1 LIARQHIQC
10 MVVVCLLLIFIT
22 ACGGSS
28 AAETLPTPEATPV
41 RSPRTVTLLLW
52 HAWPAPEHQVLA
64 TLIDRYNQS
73 HAQTQV
79 IPHAVPLAS
88 LTAELRA
95 ATLTGGGPH
104 LIILKSHTL
113 GGLAQDGLLLPLDAQ
128 ISPSERNRLLPTAL
142 DGALVQTDGGSRSL
156 YGLPLTFDTL
166 VLYYNQANLTVPP
179 DNTATLLRTA
189 RGLTDATTQPPVWG
203 LAYTLSLDKTIGYL
217 YAFGGRIF
225 DEEGNLVLGSTGRAG
240 VEQWLEWLL
249 ELRQDQQILAVND
262 GIVVDSAL
270 KSQEALMTIDWTHAL
285 PEYQTLWGDQLGVAT
300 LPVLSGPDR
309 APQPYVQSEVI
320 SINARVGD
328 TDEQQAALDFVRYL
342 LTADAQTALLAA
354 GKQPSVR
361 DLNLRDA
368 VVAWELARTMRAQAR
383 QGQAMPNSPLMNDIV
398 LEELERMQLRVL
410 RNLATPAE
418 AVTAAEIALRQRLG
432 LTEETS
438 DTNGTEQ

>member
-1 LIARQHIQC
+1 
-10 MVVVCLLLIFIT
+10 M
-22 ACGGSS
+22 
-28 AAETLPTPEATPV
+28 
-41 RSPRTVTLLLW
+41 
-52 HAWPAPEHQVLA
+52 
-64 TLIDRYNQS
+64 
-73 HAQTQV
+73 
-79 IPHAVPLAS
+79 
-88 LTAELRA
+88 
-95 ATLTGGGPH
+95 
-104 LIILKSHTL
+104 ILKNHTL
-113 GGLAQDGLLLPLDAQ
+113 GGLAQDGLLLPLDEQ
-128 ISPSERNRLLPTAL
+128 ISPGERNRLLPTAL
-142 DGALVQTDGGSRSL
+142 DGAHVQTDGGSRSL

-225 DEEGNLVLGSTGRAG
+225 DEEGNLVLGSSGRAG

-300 LPVLSGPDR
+300 LPVLSGPNR

-354 GKQPSVR
+354 GKQPAVR
-361 DLNLRDA
+361 DLNLREA
-368 VVAWELARTMRAQAR
+368 VFEWELARTMRAQAR

-432 LTEETS
+432 LTEETG
-438 DTNGTEQ
+438 DTNGAEQ